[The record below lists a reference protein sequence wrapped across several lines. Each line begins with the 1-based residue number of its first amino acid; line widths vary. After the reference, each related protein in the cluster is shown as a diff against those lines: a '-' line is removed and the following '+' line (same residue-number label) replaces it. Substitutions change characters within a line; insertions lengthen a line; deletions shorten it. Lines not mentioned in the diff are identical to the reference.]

1 MLAALLLAISAFAS
15 SLPQP
20 LEVKECIG
28 ASAQECCSEFARF
41 VIASKGRSN
50 TKYQTNVPKV
60 YWAWDIEDAMIDGT
74 AGFTFGC
81 ASSEYFK
88 GDDKKFGFVAPLFI
102 RCLPMEKAESDIDTG
117 DIRCASNEGSG
128 INLLNWNAIRASTQR
143 SEGKTLRIQT
153 VFNSFSLLI
162 EAQAKRLKE
171 EADIKA
177 LQDKAY
183 LECVIKPNDK
193 AHPVT
198 NPECAHGELGR
209 VMHCL
214 DFFADLSQSD
224 IVADFE
230 ACMAAHPTP

>member
-1 MLAALLLAISAFAS
+1 MITALLLALFASAS

-20 LEVKECIG
+20 VEVQECIG

-41 VIASKGRSN
+41 VIASKGRIN
-50 TKYQTNVPKV
+50 TKYQKNAPKV
-60 YWAWDIEDAMIDGT
+60 YWAWDIEDAIIEGT

-102 RCLPMEKAESDIDTG
+102 RCLPNEKAESDIDTG
-117 DIRCASNEGSG
+117 DIRCVGDEGSA
-128 INLLNWNAIRASTQR
+128 IKPLNWNAIRASTQT
-143 SEGKTLRIQT
+143 SDGEVTRIQT
-153 VFNSFSLLI
+153 LFNLFSLLI
-162 EAQAKRLKE
+162 SAQTARSRE
-171 EADIKA
+171 EAEIKA

-183 LECVIKPNDK
+183 LECIIKPNDK
-193 AHPVT
+193 DHPVI